1 MSDSVKVV
9 IETNGD
15 KISSVWT
22 SAKHS
27 MTAILDWESIDIVRA
42 KHLLEVF
49 GDTLSMGA
57 KSKLTDII
65 IQSEKEKD
73 LKALDSIIGSRF
85 SSPLSPFLRKLIEYC
100 KKNPSVSISD
110 AIQKLM
116 NGVDKL

>member
-57 KSKLTDII
+57 RSKLTDLIM
-65 IQSEKEKD
+65 QSEKEKD
-73 LKALDSIIGSRF
+73 LRALGRMIDDHLTSSR
-85 SSPLSPFLRKLIEYC
+85 LRDLIEYC

-110 AIQKLM
+110 AIYQLRA
-116 NGVDKL
+116 NQW